1 MIPILFSY
9 RGQKKDKEE
18 IESEKDPYTV
28 LKKQYKKGEISHEE
42 YLDAVKQ
49 LDRAKSD
56 NDKNN
61 ALWIELAAVGA
72 GALVVAVGVSKL
84 L

>member
-1 MIPILFSY
+1 MIPILYSL
-9 RGQKKDKEE
+9 RGMKKDEKE
-18 IESEKDPYTV
+18 IETEKDPYTV
-28 LKKQYKKGEISHEE
+28 LKKQLKKGEISNDE
-42 YLDAVKQ
+42 YLEAVKK

-72 GALVVAVGVSKL
+72 SALVVAVGVSKL